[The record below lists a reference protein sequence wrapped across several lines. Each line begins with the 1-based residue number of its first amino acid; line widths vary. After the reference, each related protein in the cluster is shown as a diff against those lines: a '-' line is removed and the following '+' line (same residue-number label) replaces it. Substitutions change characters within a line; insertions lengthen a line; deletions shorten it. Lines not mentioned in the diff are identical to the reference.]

1 MSIIAH
7 QSDNMTI
14 LGEISYSVE
23 TKLSESDDS
32 KAASKEVIR
41 TPYLQL
47 AFVVHVNGRQK
58 SFRHSFKLIKRKDVK
73 DLIAPGSTQWEDY
86 TLTNWD
92 EWHNVMN
99 TLDAMGYTLS
109 DYNETL
115 PYQSHWQISKWIETL
130 MQYEQN

>member
-14 LGEISYSVE
+14 LGEISYSEE
-23 TKLSESDDS
+23 TKLTD
-32 KAASKEVIR
+32 ASKEVIR

-47 AFVVHVNGRQK
+47 SFVVHVNGRQK
-58 SFRHSFKLIKRKDVK
+58 SFRHSFKLIQYKDIP
-73 DLIAPGSTQWEDY
+73 DLLPHVSNQLEEY
-86 TLTNWD
+86 TLENWN

-115 PYQSHWQISKWIETL
+115 PYQSHWEIRKWIETL
-130 MQYEQN
+130 MQYEPNN